1 MLASKVPRLLSA
13 TNGDKISSYWDDGA
27 MTTLYVAQTMVSLFY
42 YAVYLR
48 STATLGKSKFYS
60 AELWHQSLQR
70 L

>member
-1 MLASKVPRLLSA
+1 MLASKLPRMLAA
-13 TNGDKISSYWDDGA
+13 TSGSKITDYWDDDA
-27 MTTLYVAQTMVSLFY
+27 MAWLYAAQTIVSLFY

-48 STATLGKSKFYS
+48 STATLGKAKFYS